1 MQGGDNI
8 IHHFT
13 YKNYIQCIHKI
24 KQKDYLDLR
33 EESEKYHI
41 STENNSEKRYK
52 AIIEYLF
59 KDKQR
64 ICFFL
69 NCFLDCYERIEK
81 EKLVYIDFY
90 KGKKGIKIIYKHSD
104 KQIFYMIIYQQEVTI
119 NLPYFILQECIKIMQ
134 NYKRKD
140 IKNMI
145 IIPIVIYVKE
155 NKYKYGKTMKKCFQ
169 ITTYD
174 NHILELK
181 YNLMNLSRF
190 LKQPKMR
197 NTILEELIYIEN

>member
-1 MQGGDNI
+1 M
-8 IHHFT
+8 
-13 YKNYIQCIHKI
+13 
-24 KQKDYLDLR
+24 R
-33 EESEKYHI
+33 EESEGYGLSI
-41 STENNSEKRYK
+41 GDNLEERYK
-52 AIIEYLF
+52 GIIEYLF

-69 NCFLDCYERIEK
+69 NCFLDCYEKIEK

-104 KQIFYMIIYQQEVTI
+104 KQIFYMIMYQQKI
-119 NLPYFILQECIKIMQ
+119 SADLPYSILQECVKIIKNSKQ
-134 NYKRKD
+134 KD
-140 IKNMI
+140 VKNMI

-155 NKYKYGKTMKKCFQ
+155 NVYPYGKVMKQCFQ

-181 YNLMNLSRF
+181 YNLINLSRF

-197 NTILEELIYIEN
+197 NTILEELIYIEH